1 MDLNNL
7 NNDQKNDDGKTVNN
21 NENIESGR
29 LNILLDILRGR
40 FLSPSGYNQN
50 LPNNQ
55 HNQNLPNN
63 QHNENGNDSNSDEL
77 PELEPVEESNV
88 GNSVELPEL
97 EPVEESNVGN
107 SVELPELEPAEES
120 NVGNSVELPELEPAE
135 ESNVGNND
143 NDSDSD
149 SDSDSDELP
158 ELDPANI
165 DHYNSN
171 NNDPMLNIPIL
182 ENNNLESKQESVEND
197 NILYSNNVIN
207 YLNNMFQGIV
217 VNNADYDEL
226 NTELD
231 DVILVITEEALDKL
245 EVNLYERIK
254 DDLKGEMCTICSD
267 DFYDE
272 DIVRILPCS
281 HIYHRICI
289 DKWLTTKSYKCPVCR
304 KECGDKKI
312 YN

>member
-7 NNDQKNDDGKTVNN
+7 NNDQKNDDDGKTVNN

-40 FLSPSGYNQN
+40 FLSPSEY
-50 LPNNQ
+50 
-55 HNQNLPNN
+55 NQNLPNN
-63 QHNENGNDSNSDEL
+63 QHNENGNDSDSDEL
-77 PELEPVEESNV
+77 PELV
-88 GNSVELPEL
+88 
-97 EPVEESNVGN
+97 
-107 SVELPELEPAEES
+107 PAEES
-120 NVGNSVELPELEPAE
+120 NVGDSDELEPA
-135 ESNVGNND
+135 D
-143 NDSDSD
+143 
-149 SDSDSDELP
+149 
-158 ELDPANI
+158 I
-165 DHYNSN
+165 YHYNSN
-171 NNDPMLNIPIL
+171 NNEHKLSENDPMLNLPIL

-197 NILYSNNVIN
+197 NIFYSNNVIN

-254 DDLKGEMCTICSD
+254 DDLNGDMCTICSD
-267 DFYDE
+267 EFYDE